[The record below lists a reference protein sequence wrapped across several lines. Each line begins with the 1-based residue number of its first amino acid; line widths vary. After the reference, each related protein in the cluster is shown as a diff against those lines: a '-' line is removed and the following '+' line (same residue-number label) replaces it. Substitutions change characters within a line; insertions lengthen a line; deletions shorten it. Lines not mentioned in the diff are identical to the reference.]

1 MQRVWEALD
10 TIEYTIESRRSLSS
24 SLIQAPQPYLFST
37 PTLPK
42 GSKHQDLWQHWSPF
56 MVWDDPK
63 LSDENGEVPKP
74 DIVIGGAILG
84 RDIVSLLHEKTS

>member
-1 MQRVWEALD
+1 
-10 TIEYTIESRRSLSS
+10 
-24 SLIQAPQPYLFST
+24 
-37 PTLPK
+37 
-42 GSKHQDLWQHWSPF
+42 